1 MTAIKR
7 IAELDA
13 LPDGTVVVG
22 LDPQATVVHKRA
34 GHWIDLCKPS
44 GTTWNVR
51 TYVMARRYGVR
62 AVAESERTT
71 EVGTTETTL
80 SVTDQLRAL
89 IDHYQGRED
98 ARTRSI
104 QSFLNEDGDLDEG
117 KYTWSEYDQAT
128 DDSSHAARDDL
139 GNLLGELAGLLP
151 DQV

>member
-1 MTAIKR
+1 MTVIKR

-13 LPDGTVVVG
+13 LPDGTVAVG

-34 GHWIDLCKPS
+34 GQWIDLCKPP

-71 EVGTTETTL
+71 EVSITENTP

-98 ARTRSI
+98 ARTKLI
-104 QSFLNEDGDLDEG
+104 QSFLNEDGDLDED
-117 KYTWSEYDQAT
+117 KYTWSEYDEAT

>member
-1 MTAIKR
+1 MTTIKR

-22 LDPQATVVHKRA
+22 LDPQATIVRKRA
-34 GHWIDLCKPS
+34 GHWFDPCKPP

-62 AVAESERTT
+62 AVAEPERTT
-71 EVGTTETTL
+71 EVSTTETTP

-98 ARTRSI
+98 ARTKSI
-104 QSFLNEDGDLDEG
+104 QSFLNEDGDLDED

-139 GNLLGELAGLLP
+139 GKLLGQLAGLLP
-151 DQV
+151 GKM